1 MKDCD
6 IIGEPLTFV
15 YWDCVV
21 TNQGS
26 RNMVARLNPIRKHI
40 VMKTAR
46 LLGTHAITVTARM
59 NGCWTCKQGQQD
71 TITN

>member
-1 MKDCD
+1 MYVCHFQLDD
-6 IIGEPLTFV
+6 GFLYYLVTFV
-15 YWDCVV
+15 CWEWDSVV

-46 LLGTHAITVTARM
+46 LLGTHAITVTAM
-59 NGCWTCKQGQQD
+59 MKGC
-71 TITN
+71 